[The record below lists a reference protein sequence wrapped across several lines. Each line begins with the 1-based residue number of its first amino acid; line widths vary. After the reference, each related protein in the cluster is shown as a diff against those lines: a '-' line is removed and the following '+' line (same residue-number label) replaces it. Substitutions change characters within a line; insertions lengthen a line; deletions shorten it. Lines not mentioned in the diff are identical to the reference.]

1 MNNQPIGV
9 MDSGLGGLS
18 VVVGL
23 FNNKLPNESIVF
35 VGDVKDISHT
45 EPNLRLKC
53 EGSLFLNW

>member
-23 FNNKLPNESIVF
+23 FNNNYLMNQ
-35 VGDVKDISHT
+35 
-45 EPNLRLKC
+45 
-53 EGSLFLNW
+53 